1 MLYSIT
7 DFDTRWFLRC
17 NRHQVV
23 KPLTNFFKLV
33 SRSGDGYF
41 YALLGFVAVLTQSNN
56 GLLFAS
62 AGLIAFLIEIPSFIL
77 LKKLLKRERP
87 FEKIN
92 SCLCAIIPS
101 DKFSMP
107 SGHTAAAFLMATLIA
122 QFYPDWSILAY
133 SWACAISFSRVFLGV
148 HFPTDLIV
156 GTVLGLLCSYLSL
169 SILL

>member
-1 MLYSIT
+1 MLDSIT
-7 DFDTRWFLRC
+7 NFDTRWFLRC
-17 NRHQVV
+17 NRYQAV
-23 KPLTNFFKLV
+23 KPLTTFFKLV

-41 YALLGFVAVLTQSNN
+41 YALLGMLAVLTQTNN
-56 GLLFAS
+56 GVLFAS

-87 FEKIN
+87 FEKFN

-107 SGHTAAAFLMATLIA
+107 SGHTAAAFLMASLIA
-122 QFYPDWSILAY
+122 HFYPDWSVLAY
-133 SWACAISFSRVFLGV
+133 SWSTAISFSRVFLGV

-156 GTVLGLLCSYLSL
+156 GAGLGTLCSFLSL
-169 SILL
+169 SILP

>member
-1 MLYSIT
+1 
-7 DFDTRWFLRC
+7 
-17 NRHQVV
+17 VV

-56 GLLFAS
+56 GLLFA
-62 AGLIAFLIEIPSFIL
+62 
-77 LKKLLKRERP
+77 
-87 FEKIN
+87 
-92 SCLCAIIPS
+92 S

-148 HFPTDLIV
+148 HFPVIPPQI
-156 GTVLGLLCSYLSL
+156 S
-169 SILL
+169 